1 MGNFGFPSFR
11 KDWRSAF
18 FTSLTALAAA
28 VILGFLAVILAGVL
42 WQGGDLFSWRFLTS
56 TLGRN
61 LFDADQVGV
70 LPMLADTVARVMLM
84 AAFAMPAGVL
94 TAIYMV
100 EFAPSSSPTTALI
113 RSALHS
119 LAGVPSVVVGLF
131 GLAFFVHFVGGNLD
145 QIFRPEDAA
154 SYWGQPGLLWAS
166 LTMAIL
172 TLPAVSTAVEESLR
186 ARSAGLREAS
196 MALGATRLQTVVKVV
211 LPRAL
216 PGILTGGLLSVSRAA
231 GAVTPILFTGAAHST
246 AEDGS
251 PDGFLDLGYY
261 VFLLSIQSP
270 DGEGTSPIL
279 YAAIMTLLLLTF
291 PLNAAAIFIQE
302 RTNARS
308 RVFR

>member
-1 MGNFGFPSFR
+1 MGNFDFPAFR
-11 KDWRSAF
+11 RDWQSPF
-18 FTSLTALAAA
+18 FTWLTALAAA
-28 VILGFLAVILAGVL
+28 VILVFLGVILAGVL
-42 WQGGDLFSWRFLTS
+42 WQGGELFSWRFLTS
-56 TLGRN
+56 RPGEN
-61 LFDADQVGV
+61 LFDANRAGV
-70 LPMLADTVARVMLM
+70 LPMLAGTVARVMLM
-84 AAFAMPAGVL
+84 AAFTMPAGVL

-100 EFAPSSSPTTALI
+100 EYAPSSSPVTALI

-145 QIFRPEDAA
+145 PIFRTEAT
-154 SYWGQPGLLWAS
+154 SSFWRHPGLLWAS

-196 MALGATRLQTVVKVV
+196 MALGASRLQTVVKVV

-216 PGILTGGLLSVSRAA
+216 PGILTGGLLAVSRAA

-246 AEDGS
+246 VEGS
-251 PDGFLDLGYY
+251 FPGGFMDLGYY
-261 VFLLSIQSP
+261 VFILSTQSP
-270 DGEGTSPIL
+270 DSEGTRSIL
-279 YAAIMTLLLLTF
+279 YAAVMTLLLLTF
-291 PLNAAAIFIQE
+291 PLNAAAIFIRA

-308 RVFR
+308 GVFR

>member
-11 KDWRSAF
+11 RDWRSAF
-18 FTSLTALAAA
+18 FVWLSALAAA
-28 VILGFLAVILAGVL
+28 VILGLLAVILAGVL
-42 WQGGDLFSWRFLTS
+42 WQGGELFSWRFLTS
-56 TLGRN
+56 RPGEN
-61 LFDADQVGV
+61 LFDANRAGV

-84 AAFAMPAGVL
+84 AAFTIPAGVL
-94 TAIYMV
+94 TAIYMA
-100 EFAPSSSPTTALI
+100 EFAPSSSPITVLI

-119 LAGVPSVVVGLF
+119 LAGIPSVVVGLF
-131 GLAFFVHFVGGNLD
+131 GLAFFVHFIGGNLD
-145 QIFRPEDAA
+145 QIFRPEDAS

-186 ARSAGLREAS
+186 ARSTGLREAS
-196 MALGATRLQTVVKVV
+196 MALGATRLQTVAKVV

-216 PGILTGGLLSVSRAA
+216 PGILTGGLLAVSRAS

-246 AEDGS
+246 AEGGS
-251 PDGFLDLGYY
+251 SGGFMDLGYY
-261 VFLLSIQSP
+261 VFLLSTQSP
-270 DGEGTSPIL
+270 AGEGTRPIL
-279 YAAIMTLLLLTF
+279 YAAVMILLLLTF

-308 RVFR
+308 GVFR